1 MSMMVWILLGLAL
14 GLLASKI
21 VSTTGEGTVVDIL
34 LRIVGAAIGD
44 WLFKL
49 FGDGGLTGLNI
60 SRTFTASARRQLARP
75 WCITFSSV
83 AACCEALGE
92 PVSVLECMPRNWP
105 DSSTRW

>member
-49 FGDGGLTGLNI
+49 FGDGGLTGLNV

-75 WCITFSSV
+75 WWCITFSSV

-92 PVSVLECMPRNWP
+92 LVSVLDAEELALKRQ
-105 DSSTRW
+105 